1 MLFLPLFS
9 LLLLCLLQTFPPSIP
24 DSLHQVY
31 KGRVLVGELSGAD
44 LEAAKFDSE
53 LRRIISEALVA
64 EPTPLRLVG
73 FGATRKQYD
82 EAAHR
87 GGGGSGG
94 GGGGGRRSGGG
105 GGGASRS
112 IE

>member
-1 MLFLPLFS
+1 
-9 LLLLCLLQTFPPSIP
+9 
-24 DSLHQVY
+24 LHQVY

-53 LRRIISEALVA
+53 LRRIISEALTA

-87 GGGGSGG
+87 GGGG